1 MKEKREACKLNFYE
15 ETTKSER
22 IFEGQIINLRVD
34 TVKLPNGNVSTREVV
49 EHLGG
54 VGIIP
59 ITDKQEVIMVRQFRK
74 PLDTVSLEIPA
85 GKLSYGEDPY
95 ACGVRE
101 LEEETGYK
109 AKKVESLGK
118 IYTSP
123 GFANE
128 ILHLYMATD
137 LYKGV
142 FNPDEDE
149 FVETEVIALEKL
161 VQMIMQGEVK
171 DAKSIIA
178 ILKAWQMIKN

>member
-1 MKEKREACKLNFYE
+1 MKEKREANTLNFLE
-15 ETTKSER
+15 RTTKSER

-34 TVKLPNGNVSTREVV
+34 IVKLPNGNISTREVV
-49 EHLGG
+49 EHPGG

-59 ITDKQEVIMVRQFRK
+59 ITDEQEVIMVRQFRK
-74 PLDTVSLEIPA
+74 PLETVTLEIPA

-95 ACGVRE
+95 VCGVRE

-109 AKKVESLGK
+109 AKRVESLGS

-149 FVETEVIALEKL
+149 FVETEVITLEKL
-161 VQMIMQGEVK
+161 VEMIMQGEVQ

-178 ILKAWQMIKN
+178 ILRVWQMIKN